1 MPRPAA
7 HTLGPI
13 IPFHPCL
20 LFSGEWKAM
29 PTMRH
34 WDRGAHHS
42 QKCFLGAHK
51 PTDLSHFGS
60 PESTAQSLCVLLWL
74 CKQILDL
81 ESGNLDSIQ
90 PLTSHVILCNTL
102 PIAFI
107 YICTYINWLV
117 LPLILLN
124 RTGNNGHSYYSN
136 KNILKH
142 RC

>member
-1 MPRPAA
+1 
-7 HTLGPI
+7 
-13 IPFHPCL
+13 
-20 LFSGEWKAM
+20 M

-42 QKCFLGAHK
+42 QKCFLGSHK

-74 CKQILDL
+74 CKQMLDL

-102 PIAFI
+102 PIFGSQFAQE
-107 YICTYINWLV
+107 
-117 LPLILLN
+117 
-124 RTGNNGHSYYSN
+124 HESYLYGLFQSSVVDIAG
-136 KNILKH
+136 KGEEE
-142 RC
+142 